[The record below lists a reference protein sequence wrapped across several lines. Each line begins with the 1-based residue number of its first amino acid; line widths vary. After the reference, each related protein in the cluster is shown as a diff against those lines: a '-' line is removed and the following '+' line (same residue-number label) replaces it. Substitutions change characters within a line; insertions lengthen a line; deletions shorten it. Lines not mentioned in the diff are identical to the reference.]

1 MKTNNDNEPTADNTS
16 AKKRKGDIKIALPFG
31 KLRISRFNR
40 SYNMPPDQEYITIL
54 AEDIAR
60 NGLIHPLI
68 LVPWKDGTGHDIV
81 AGANRMRALEG
92 SRGKDSGLA
101 DGEFTVR
108 FDLTE
113 SDPRCFELSVA
124 ENQHR
129 REPSPYELAVYVA
142 RLISEEK
149 IDQIRVS
156 KVMRLPR
163 PTVNRLVALN
173 TWWAELPESW
183 QKDLKT
189 SPRVA
194 SDEPAPVITFSHW
207 YMTSAAFDGSS
218 GPELRKLLDRARNEA
233 WATRE
238 LKRQLDGFDLAAESA
253 AQSNNVDGQTNTDK
267 PATAKKEAKIDPIS
281 TATRAYKGVGKVWEL
296 LDSIGGFDQAIPM
309 LKEVAELI
317 NQRLS
322 LLKEEKDA
330 RKAAKKAE
338 KAAKGKTKDP
348 KAETKELS
356 EG

>member
-1 MKTNNDNEPTADNTS
+1 MNKNTNEAEP
-16 AKKRKGDIKIALPFG
+16 KKNGTRKKDIKIALPFG

-92 SRGKDSGLA
+92 LRGKDSGLA

-142 RLISEEK
+142 RIISEEK
-149 IDQIRVS
+149 IDQIKVS

-163 PTVNRLVALN
+163 PTINRLVALN

-183 QKDLKT
+183 QKDLKV
-189 SPRVA
+189 SPGVA
-194 SDEPAPVITFSHW
+194 SEEPGPAITFSHL
-207 YMTSAAFDGSS
+207 YNAVPALEKFS
-218 GPELRKLLDRARNEA
+218 GPELRKLLDRARDEA
-233 WATRE
+233 WSTRE
-238 LKRQLDGFDLAAESA
+238 LKRQLEEFDPAAESTA
-253 AQSNNVDGQTNTDK
+253 SVENDGAQAEADK
-267 PATAKKEAKIDPIS
+267 PAATKSTASIDPIN
-281 TATRAYKGVGKVWEL
+281 TATRVYKGVSKALAL
-296 LDSIGGFDQAIPM
+296 LKDIGGVEQVAQ
-309 LKEVAELI
+309 LLQEAAELI
-317 NQRLS
+317 NQRLG
-322 LLKEEKDA
+322 LLKDEKAA
-330 RKAAKKAE
+330 RTAAKKAE
-338 KAAKGKTKDP
+338 CAKGKTKDP
-348 KAETKELS
+348 KEETKEPS

>member
-1 MKTNNDNEPTADNTS
+1 MSNKDNDTAAGNASPKKKMKKEDL
-16 AKKRKGDIKIALPFG
+16 KIAIPFS
-31 KLRISRFNR
+31 KLRISRWNR
-40 SYNMPPDQEYITIL
+40 SYNMPPDQDYIKIL
-54 AEDIAR
+54 AEDIDR

-68 LVPWKDGTGHDIV
+68 LVPWKDGAGHDIV

-92 SRGKDSGLA
+92 VRGKDSGLA

-113 SDPRCFELSVA
+113 TDPRCFELSVA

-129 REPSPYELAVYVA
+129 REPSSYELAVYVA
-142 RLISEEK
+142 RIISEEK
-149 IDQIRVS
+149 IDQIKVS

-163 PTVNRLVALN
+163 PTINRLVALN

-317 NQRLS
+317 NQRLG
-322 LLKEEKDA
+322 LLNEEKAA

-338 KAAKGKTKDP
+338 KAAK
-348 KAETKELS
+348 KAAKKAKKEDAA
-356 EG
+356 E

>member
-1 MKTNNDNEPTADNTS
+1 MKTNNNNEPTVDNTS
-16 AKKRKGDIKIALPFG
+16 AKKKKGDIKIALPFG

-40 SYNMPPDQEYITIL
+40 SYNMSPDQDYINIL
-54 AEDIAR
+54 GDDIGR

-68 LVPWKDGTGHDIV
+68 LVPWADGTGYDIV

-92 SRGKDSGLA
+92 LRGKDSGLA

-142 RLISEEK
+142 RLISEEQ
-149 IDQIRVS
+149 IDQIKVS

-163 PTVNRLVALN
+163 PTINRLVALN

-233 WATRE
+233 WPTRE
-238 LKRQLDGFDLAAESA
+238 LKRQLDGFDLATESA
-253 AQSNNVDGQTNTDK
+253 AQSNNANDQTQTEK
-267 PATAKKEAKIDPIS
+267 PATGKQAAKVDPIS

-317 NQRLS
+317 NQRLG
-322 LLKEEKDA
+322 LLKEEKESH
-330 RKAAKKAE
+330 KAAKKAE
-338 KAAKGKTKDP
+338 KAAK
-348 KAETKELS
+348 KAAKKAKKEDAA
-356 EG
+356 E

>member
-1 MKTNNDNEPTADNTS
+1 MNKNTNEAEP
-16 AKKRKGDIKIALPFG
+16 KKNGTRKKDIKIALPFG

-92 SRGKDSGLA
+92 LRGKDSGLA

-142 RLISEEK
+142 RLISEEQ
-149 IDQIRVS
+149 IDQIKVS

-163 PTVNRLVALN
+163 PTINRLVALN
-173 TWWAELPESW
+173 TWWVELPDSW
-183 QKDLKT
+183 QRDLKT
-189 SPRVA
+189 SARAA
-194 SDEPAPVITFSHW
+194 SENPPVITFSHW
-207 YMTSAAFDGSS
+207 TMAASAFDGNS
-218 GPELRKLLDRARNEA
+218 GPELRKLLDRARDEA
-233 WATRE
+233 WSTRE
-238 LKRQLDGFDLAAESA
+238 LKRQLDGFDPAAESA
-253 AQSNNVDGQTNTDK
+253 AQANNANDQTQTEK
-267 PATAKKEAKIDPIS
+267 PATGKQAAKVDPIS

-317 NQRLS
+317 NQRLG
-322 LLKEEKDA
+322 LLNKEKAA

-338 KAAKGKTKDP
+338 KAAK
-348 KAETKELS
+348 KAAKKAKKEDAA
-356 EG
+356 E